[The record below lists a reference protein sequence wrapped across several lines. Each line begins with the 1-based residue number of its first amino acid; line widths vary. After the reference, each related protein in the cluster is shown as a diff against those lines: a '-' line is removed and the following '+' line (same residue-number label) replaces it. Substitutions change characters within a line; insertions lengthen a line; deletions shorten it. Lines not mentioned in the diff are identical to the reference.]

1 MIRHILCLAMLLLIA
16 PGALADTQAVNP
28 EPAQDWPA
36 ISAGD
41 LRFSLDVAGFR
52 AAKGATYQEVYL
64 LIPGGQLAFRSGSDG
79 AEVAGFTVNLS
90 VVAASGDTLHQEHL
104 QRRTTSPGSDTEL
117 GVSSVVDVI
126 PVTLR
131 PGASSLSV
139 VVSDEESGREGVIR
153 IPFPVRQYGKKR
165 LVLSDI
171 ALGTD
176 LSRTT
181 ATDRFVKNG
190 YRITPNVMG
199 RVLETDPTLHVY
211 FETYNLAP
219 VSKGG
224 RTTFSTYYSIQ
235 DTVGSE
241 VMPLPGKRAKKPG
254 VSSVTAESL
263 DLKGLQ
269 PGEYILVIMVRDD
282 LNRQTAFG
290 RKRFSLIPT
299 RPALGG
305 LTLDADALTRYR
317 DGIKY
322 LAEEAELRDFDGRDP
337 AGKRQFVIGFWQAR
351 DPSPGTPENE
361 FALEHFKRMAQADK
375 LFNEGRTKGSDTDR
389 GRVFILYG
397 PPSEIERSDVRAIG
411 KNHTIWIYQT
421 TGHYQFVFV
430 DRRGNGR
437 PALVHSDMP
446 GELQNPG
453 WFGDQWSEKYPTV
466 PTGTPEVGEQ

>member
-1 MIRHILCLAMLLLIA
+1 MIPHILCLAMLLLLA
-16 PGALADTQAVNP
+16 PGARADIQAASP
-28 EPAQDWPA
+28 GPAQDWPA

-52 AAKGATYQEVYL
+52 AAEGTTYQEFYL
-64 LIPGGQLAFRSGSDG
+64 LIPGGQLAFNSESDG
-79 AEVAGFTVNLS
+79 GKAAGFTVSLS
-90 VVAASGDTLHQEHL
+90 ILAASGDTLHHERL
-104 QRRTTSPGSDTEL
+104 QRRTILPGDDA
-117 GVSSVVDVI
+117 GPGASSVIDVI

-131 PGASSLSV
+131 PGRSSLSV
-139 VVSDEESGREGVIR
+139 VVADEGSKREGVVQTQ
-153 IPFPVRQYGKKR
+153 FPVRQYGEDA
-165 LVLSDI
+165 LTVSDI

-176 LSRTT
+176 LSRTSG
-181 ATDRFVKNG
+181 TDRFVKNG
-190 YRITPNVMG
+190 FRITPNVMG
-199 RVLETDPTLHVY
+199 RVLENDPTLHVY

-219 VSKGG
+219 VPEGG
-224 RTTFSTYYSIQ
+224 RTTFSTFYSIQ

-241 VMPLPGKRAKKPG
+241 VMPLPGRRAEKPG
-254 VSSVTAESL
+254 GSSVTAESL

-269 PGEYILVIMVRDD
+269 PGEYSLVVMVRDD
-282 LNRQTAFG
+282 LNRQTAT
-290 RKRFSLIPT
+290 REKQFSLIPT

-305 LTLDADALTRYR
+305 LTLDADALARYH

-322 LAEEAELRDFDGRDP
+322 LAEEAELRDFEGRDP
-337 AGKRQFVIGFWQAR
+337 AGKRQFVIDFWQAR

-375 LFNEGRTKGSDTDR
+375 LFSEGRAKGSDTDR
-389 GRVFILYG
+389 GRVYILYG

-411 KNHTIWIYQT
+411 KNHVIWIYQT

-446 GELQNPG
+446 GELQNPA
-453 WFGDQWSEKYPTV
+453 WSGDRWTEKYPTV
-466 PTGTPEVGEQ
+466 PTGNPDVTEQ